1 LKRFTFEPVSKRT
14 RFLGDNDKS
23 TLILLSDASGCRIE
37 VTFGG
42 DDAFRPAMMVDAMEF
57 VAVKSYKAKGKR
69 LTTYAI
75 ESVAEIE
82 PREVDDV
89 DDEVSPDDID
99 ADSDEANE
107 PDRSDDEVR
116 DEINGQKRI
125 F

>member
-1 LKRFTFEPVSKRT
+1 
-14 RFLGDNDKS
+14 
-23 TLILLSDASGCRIE
+23 
-37 VTFGG
+37 
-42 DDAFRPAMMVDAMEF
+42 MVDAMEF